1 MLIPDPRIL
10 TRLTDAKNNIE
21 RALKMEN
28 ITQHDEMFRYY
39 VNRASIFLKEARLL
53 MGTNE

>member
-28 ITQHDEMFRYY
+28 ITQHDEMFRDY